1 MKNKQLKY
9 AGLIIAVAS
18 LTACGAAD
26 RLNNIGQAPLLTKI
40 ENPAAKVGYTPVNLP
55 MPVRVERKR
64 HSASLWIEG
73 TDALFGDNRA
83 SNIGDIVTININIS
97 DKAQIDNTTSTGRS
111 SSENFG
117 VDAFG
122 GLLKSVSDALPDL
135 SLDPSKLIG
144 YGNKSTASGN
154 GSVNRKENLQLKV
167 AAIIIQKLPN
177 GNLVIEGKQE
187 VRVNFEVRELIIAGI
202 VRPADISSNN
212 TIDSSRIAEARIS
225 YGGRGHISDMQQARY
240 GKQVLDVLLPF

>member
-1 MKNKQLKY
+1 MTYKLLKY
-9 AGLIIAVAS
+9 TGLLLAITS

-26 RLNNIGQAPLLTKI
+26 RLKNIGQAPSLTNI
-40 ENPAAKVGYTPVNLP
+40 ENPANKIGYTPVTLP
-55 MPVRVERKR
+55 MPVRIERER

-97 DKAQIDNTTSTGRS
+97 DKAQIDNSTTTGRS
-111 SSENFG
+111 SEENFG

-122 GLLKSVSDALPDL
+122 GLLKGVSKALPGL
-135 SLDPSKLIG
+135 GLDPSNLVG
-144 YGNKSTASGN
+144 YGNESKSTGN
-154 GSVNRKENLQLKV
+154 GSVNRKENLQLKI
-167 AAIIIQKLPN
+167 AAIIIQELPN

-202 VRPADISSNN
+202 VRPADISSSN

-240 GKQVLDVLLPF
+240 GKQVLDVILPF